1 MDNFITTTSCFFSV
15 VLFTLVDAN
24 YKFAGLTLEAIK
36 GSASDAQIYS
46 ESELKEKL
54 EKVTLGLPDPDVLPN
69 DNTPT
74 PYYFI
79 GDDAFGLREHLL
91 KPYSLRGPTRGE
103 RIFNY
108 RLSRARRVVENA
120 FGILANRFGIM
131 HATMFH
137 HPAHLRVIIQA
148 CLMLHNLMRTR
159 FQDMQEGLVDR

>member
-1 MDNFITTTSCFFSV
+1 MDHFFTTTRLFFSV

-24 YKFAGLTLEAIK
+24 YTFAGLTLEEIK
-36 GSASDAQIYS
+36 GSASDAQIYN

-69 DNTPT
+69 DTEPT

-91 KPYSLRGPTRGE
+91 KPYSLRGLTRDE

-108 RLSRARRVVENA
+108 RLSRA
-120 FGILANRFGIM
+120 
-131 HATMFH
+131 
-137 HPAHLRVIIQA
+137 
-148 CLMLHNLMRTR
+148 
-159 FQDMQEGLVDR
+159 EG